1 MTDLELSS
9 EHTFKENAKYIKIT
23 DQQKEWNQ
31 MQEILIHNLE
41 VESQKL
47 RTVNKLF
54 FLFFKEKLIIHF
66 IK

>member
-1 MTDLELSS
+1 MTDIELAS
-9 EHTFKENAKYIKIT
+9 ELTFKANTKHMKLP

-31 MQEILIHNLE
+31 KQEMLIHNLE
-41 VESQKL
+41 VENQKL